1 MRERKVI
8 KHTSRFVSHHHRPL
22 PRLTLLDCLEII
34 YLLKVEEV
42 REVRRGLR
50 NLRVESHGLFRRR
63 FAGEDG
69 ESTHRLE
76 GCTTWRRFASAEC
89 LVTEYTSRFKLRIMN
104 SANSDLSAK
113 GTRSPFASHCH
124 RLRSRGSQLLL
135 SQNCLSTTDPG
146 TGPSVDVLSMR
157 KLDVR
162 SGNVGPTTGPATPSA
177 TRVSACQTTAVAHGS
192 EEPPETFF
200 RD

>member
-76 GCTTWRRFASAEC
+76 GYTAWRRFASAEC
-89 LVTEYTSRFKLRIMN
+89 SVTEYTSRFKLRIMN
-104 SANSDLSAK
+104 SASSDLSAK
-113 GTRSPFASHCH
+113 GRDPRSLPVAIV
-124 RLRSRGSQLLL
+124 
-135 SQNCLSTTDPG
+135 
-146 TGPSVDVLSMR
+146 SV
-157 KLDVR
+157 
-162 SGNVGPTTGPATPSA
+162 
-177 TRVSACQTTAVAHGS
+177 AVAPKSCFPNIAFALQILAQGNQS
-192 EEPPETFF
+192 MCFS
-200 RD
+200 